1 MVIGGSMKLYVN
13 EKLFSIHDRFFITDE
28 EGNNLYEITSKLL
41 TIGDKMTIKDMAGNE
56 VAYIEQELFHLMRHY
71 NIYFHGE
78 LACQIQK
85 KFKLFKHDYE
95 LNNGYR
101 IDGNFMALD
110 FDVYE
115 ENNKIAHIGRK
126 FFTIGDK
133 YEIEIFDDSK
143 LEIIL
148 AIMAAIT
155 KDINNNQAVNVAG
168 SSN

>member
-1 MVIGGSMKLYVN
+1 MKLYVN

-28 EGNNLYEITSKLL
+28 EGNNLYEISSKYL
-41 TIGDKMTIKDMAGNE
+41 TIGDKMFIKDMAGNE
-56 VAYIEQELFHLMRHY
+56 VAYIEQELFHIMRHY

-78 LACQIQK
+78 LVCQIK
-85 KFKLFKHDYE
+85 KIFKFFKNDYE
-95 LNNGYR
+95 LSNGYR

-115 ENNKIAHIGRK
+115 VNKRIAHIGRK